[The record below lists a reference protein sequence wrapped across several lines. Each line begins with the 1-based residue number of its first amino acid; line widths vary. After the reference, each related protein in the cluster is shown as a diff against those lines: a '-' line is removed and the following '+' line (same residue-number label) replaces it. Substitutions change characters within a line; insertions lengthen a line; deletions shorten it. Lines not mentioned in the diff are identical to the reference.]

1 MALLLY
7 LPFLGVVILANFGA
21 ESRTAR
27 RLTYA
32 ALSGWNLTMIAGGL
46 LVLLNSLTG
55 SPQVSQANNAALTLL
70 LTGAVASLPLL
81 VGVRR
86 TLAQWLSLDPD
97 SPLHATALVFAVYF
111 AGLTMVQVQLLG
123 DLSQLALPENRL
135 SWWDVVFGNVPLL
148 LIALAGVGLGL
159 RRNWRETLERLG
171 LEAVSAR
178 QLGVAAGAVV
188 GLLALDYGVLW
199 GWGRL
204 DPTSH
209 ALSGRIVTN
218 LFADLTTPGAALIV
232 ALSASVTEE
241 VLFRGALQPRFGLW
255 VTAALFSIGHLQYG
269 LSLATLEMLAIG
281 LFLGVLRQRTNTT
294 TCVLVHL
301 AYDFLDLILLPVFPY
316 MMTHS

>member
-81 VGVRR
+81 DGVRR

-159 RRNWRETLERLG
+159 RRQDRYKPVRQSDHARSRADRGTIGERHRG
-171 LEAVSAR
+171 SAFPGSAPTALR
-178 QLGVAAGAVV
+178 IV
-188 GLLALDYGVLW
+188 GDCRVIQH
-199 GWGRL
+199 R
-204 DPTSH
+204 PSPVRP
-209 ALSGRIVTN
+209 LSGH
-218 LFADLTTPGAALIV
+218 PGDAGHRLVPGRV
-232 ALSASVTEE
+232 APA
-241 VLFRGALQPRFGLW
+241 
-255 VTAALFSIGHLQYG
+255 
-269 LSLATLEMLAIG
+269 
-281 LFLGVLRQRTNTT
+281 N
-294 TCVLVHL
+294 
-301 AYDFLDLILLPVFPY
+301 
-316 MMTHS
+316 